1 MHRWFRYCLLLLC
14 SSLLLV
20 GQTTKREKP
29 ASDTSNQQKDI
40 DPLALKVLKAVTKEA
55 TGDLGE
61 LLKAIVAVNHD
72 HGRKLDELLAIARR

>member
-1 MHRWFRYCLLLLC
+1 MSDAVSQRLDDLGDALTNTLTVVQDLRLATNFQTELL
-14 SSLLLV
+14 
-20 GQTTKREKP
+20 
-29 ASDTSNQQKDI
+29 
-40 DPLALKVLKAVTKEA
+40 LKVLKAVTKEA

>member
-1 MHRWFRYCLLLLC
+1 MSDAVSQRLDDLGDALTNTLTVVQDLRRATNFQTELL
-14 SSLLLV
+14 
-20 GQTTKREKP
+20 
-29 ASDTSNQQKDI
+29 
-40 DPLALKVLKAVTKEA
+40 LKVLKEVTKES

>member
-1 MHRWFRYCLLLLC
+1 MSDKVSQRLDDLGDALTNTLTVMQDLRRATNFQTELL
-14 SSLLLV
+14 
-20 GQTTKREKP
+20 
-29 ASDTSNQQKDI
+29 
-40 DPLALKVLKAVTKEA
+40 LKVLKEVTKES